1 MIVYEVDKAHYE
13 NIMKVLNG
21 VQKDSKAILK
31 KAINNTAKQ
40 ARKSLASEAKE
51 TYAVKVS
58 GFNKSMKL
66 KSATVSNIEAT
77 IQSKGEALEIGKYKA
92 QPFKVATGSNKPK
105 QIKAKVLTE
114 SSMRAL
120 INGDTKAFVAKFRSN
135 GHVAVV
141 ERDESRRMKSNPKKA
156 FLKKLLSP
164 SVPQMLG
171 NEKNIFGKIEPEIDD
186 LLTLNIKSELQRVME
201 GRL

>member
-1 MIVYEVDKAHYE
+1 MDKARYE
-13 NIMKVLNG
+13 NIVKVLNG
-21 VQKDSKAILK
+21 AQKDSKAILK

-40 ARKSLASEAKE
+40 TRKSLAYKAKE
-51 TYAVKVS
+51 TYAIKVS
-58 GFNKSMKL
+58 GFSKSMTL
-66 KSATVSNIEAT
+66 KNATVSNLEAT
-77 IQSKGEALEIGKYKA
+77 IQSKGEAFEIGKYKA
-92 QPFKVATGSNKPK
+92 LPFKVATGSNKPK
-105 QIKAKVLTE
+105 QIKAKVLKE

-120 INGDTKAFVAKFRSN
+120 INGDVKAFVAKFKS

-164 SVPQMLG
+164 SIPQMLG
-171 NEKNIFGKIEPEIDD
+171 NEKNILREIAPEIGD
-186 LLTLNIKSELQRVME
+186 LLTSNIRSELQRVME